1 MNGPRPQG
9 GLRVN
14 RTLTIPEDELRFR
27 FSASGGPGGQ
37 HANKAATRAELSWD
51 VAGSRAPGPRQRQRI
66 RLKLAHRIDT
76 SGVLRVISD
85 THRSQLRNR
94 QDALDR
100 LSKMVA
106 DALKQEKKRKATT
119 PSKGAK
125 ERRMQSKKQRSSLK
139 SLRRPPVSD

>member
-1 MNGPRPQG
+1 MNEPGVQS
-9 GLRVN
+9 GLRIN

-66 RLKLAHRIDT
+66 RVKLANRIDA
-76 SGVLRVISD
+76 SGVLRVVSD

-100 LSKMVA
+100 LGEMVA
-106 DALKQEKKRKATT
+106 GALRQEKKRVATK
-119 PSKGAK
+119 PSRAAN
-125 ERRMQSKKQRSSLK
+125 ERRMQSKKKRSIVK
-139 SLRRPPVSD
+139 SLRRPPGSD

>member
-1 MNGPRPQG
+1 MNESGPQG

-14 RTLTIPEDELRFR
+14 RTLTIPDDELRFR

-51 VAGSRAPGPRQRQRI
+51 VAASRAPGPRQRQRI
-66 RLKLAHRIDT
+66 RLKLAKRIDVT
-76 SGVLRVISD
+76 GVLRVVSD

-100 LSKMVA
+100 LSAMVA
-106 DALKQEKKRKATT
+106 GALKQDKKRLATQ
-119 PSKGAK
+119 PSRAAK
-125 ERRMQSKKQRSSLK
+125 ERRIQSKKKRSRVK

>member
-1 MNGPRPQG
+1 MNGSGSQD

-66 RLKLAHRIDT
+66 RLKLANRIDAT
-76 SGVLRVISD
+76 GVLRVVSD

-100 LSKMVA
+100 LSAMVA
-106 DALKQEKKRKATT
+106 GALKQDKKRLATQ
-119 PSKGAK
+119 PSRAAK
-125 ERRMQSKKQRSSLK
+125 ERRIQSKKKRSRVK